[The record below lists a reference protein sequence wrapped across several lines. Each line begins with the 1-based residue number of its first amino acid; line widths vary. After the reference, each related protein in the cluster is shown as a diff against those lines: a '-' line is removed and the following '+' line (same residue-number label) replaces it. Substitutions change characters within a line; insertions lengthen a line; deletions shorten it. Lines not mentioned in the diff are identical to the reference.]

1 VSQGLHNP
9 RLICYTTSVNGYKPM
24 PKFRFECIDDDN
36 VITTK
41 TFDTAY
47 LQECVDNTQDFLH
60 GCGFVFNDLSYTK
73 SEAEETEADS
83 IPDEA
88 DRILLNELVKPNKS
102 TITGWTATD

>member
-1 VSQGLHNP
+1 
-9 RLICYTTSVNGYKPM
+9 M

-47 LQECVDNTQDFLH
+47 LQECVENTQDFLH
-60 GCGFVFNDLSYTK
+60 GCGFVFDELSYTK
-73 SEAEETEADS
+73 ANNEEDGESS
-83 IPDEA
+83 IEQLDREG